1 MFEQPDSRK
10 VVPIMR
16 WARRDACIMCVW
28 YQDALFS
35 HDRSVNDPE
44 SPMPAFEN
52 DVRRPFERL
61 LRKLL
66 KFPNRPAVV
75 LMHAYVWAKV

>member
-1 MFEQPDSRK
+1 
-10 VVPIMR
+10 
-16 WARRDACIMCVW
+16 MCVW

-35 HDRSVNDPE
+35 HRSVNDPE